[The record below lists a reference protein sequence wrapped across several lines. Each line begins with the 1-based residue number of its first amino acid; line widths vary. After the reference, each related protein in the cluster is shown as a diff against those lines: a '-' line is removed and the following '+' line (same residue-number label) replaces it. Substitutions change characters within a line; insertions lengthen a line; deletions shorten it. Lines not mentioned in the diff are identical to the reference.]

1 MATIR
6 SQMVLND
13 GISGVLRKINTALN
27 TTLNAFEQVQR
38 ASGRAVDTAQIQ
50 AARAAL
56 VQANREVDEMAE
68 GYRRAAEQE
77 EILNK
82 GLRNGTNAAGGL
94 LGKVKGIVATLAAGA
109 GIKALLGLSDKLTS
123 TTARLSFLVDDGG
136 SVDELEQK
144 IMASAQRSR
153 AAYLDT
159 ASAIASMGANAG
171 RAFESNDELI
181 AFMEQVNK
189 QFVIGGATAE
199 GQSAAMLQ
207 LTQAMAAGA
216 LRGEELNSI
225 LENAPG
231 IARAIESYMG
241 VAEGSIKSYAEEGL
255 ITADVVKN
263 ALLSVADETNAK
275 FESMPMTWAQIC
287 TKMQNTAL
295 AAFEPVLTRLN
306 QVANSAQFNT
316 VIDGAINGLAMLAS
330 VATGV
335 LDLLINGASF
345 VVDNW
350 SWISPIVYGLVAA
363 FIAYNAVALITNG
376 INAAMALAEGVKAAA
391 LMMSTGA
398 TFAQTAAQYGLNAAL
413 LACPITW
420 IVVLVIALVA
430 AIYAACSAI
439 AKFTGIANSGFG
451 VICGGINVVVQF
463 FVNLGLTIA
472 NIALGI
478 WNALGACAQNIGIA
492 FGNVISGVQAWFY
505 NLLSTALTVVA
516 GICEALNKLP
526 FVDFDYSGITNAA
539 SDYAAKAAEA
549 SGNIQ
554 DFVSIGDAFNEGMS
568 TFDTWQDGWVGDAFN
583 AGANWG
589 DGVASGISDAVGGLF
604 DMDLGAATDYGAS
617 GLGTGGYGDF
627 AMDDLL
633 GNTGQT
639 AANTGAAA
647 DALSTSTEELEYLRD
662 IAERDAINRFTTAE
676 VRIDMTGISKN
687 NRPGLEN
694 QGFGRF
700 FPFFPLYSFITSLI
714 KPSMRWALSCLIC
727 SVKWAYL
734 SRVKAAVAWPRL
746 LWMVFISSP
755 ARIALTA

>member
-56 VQANREVDEMAE
+56 VQANAQVDQMAE

-109 GIKALLGLSDKLTS
+109 GIKALLGLSDKMTS

-413 LACPITW
+413 AACPITW
-420 IVVLVIALVA
+420 IVVAVIALVA

-451 VICGGINVVVQF
+451 VIAGGINVVIQF
-463 FVNLGLTIA
+463 FVNLGLTVA

-492 FGNVISGVQAWFY
+492 FSNVISGVQSWFY

-526 FVDFDYSGITNAA
+526 FVEFDYSGITNAA
-539 SDYAAKAAEA
+539 SDYASKAAEA
-549 SGNIQ
+549 SGNIK
-554 DFVSIGDAFNEGMS
+554 DFVSVGDAFSEGMS
-568 TFDTWQDGWVGDAFN
+568 TFDTWQSGWVSDAFN

-589 DGVASGISDAVGGLF
+589 DGVASGVSDAVSGLF
-604 DMDLGAATDYGAS
+604 DFDLGAATDYGT
-617 GLGTGGYGDF
+617 GLGTGSNYGDF

-676 VRIDMTGISKN
+676 VRIDMTGMTNRIEGGADLDGVIST
-687 NRPGLEN
+687 LTD
-694 QGFGRF
+694 GF
-700 FPFFPLYSFITSLI
+700 TE
-714 KPSMRWALSCLIC
+714 AL
-727 SVKWAYL
+727 
-734 SRVKAAVAWPRL
+734 
-746 LWMVFISSP
+746 
-755 ARIALTA
+755 LTAAEGVHA

>member
-56 VQANREVDEMAE
+56 VEANREVDDMAE
-68 GYRRAAEQE
+68 GYRRAAQQE
-77 EILNK
+77 EVLNK
-82 GLRNGTNAAGGL
+82 GLRNGTSAADGL

-109 GIKALLGLSDKLTS
+109 GAKALLGLSDKLTS

-345 VVDNW
+345 VVNNW

-676 VRIDMTGISKN
+676 VRIDMTGMTNRIEGGADLDGVIST
-687 NRPGLEN
+687 LTD
-694 QGFGRF
+694 GF
-700 FPFFPLYSFITSLI
+700 TE
-714 KPSMRWALSCLIC
+714 AL
-727 SVKWAYL
+727 
-734 SRVKAAVAWPRL
+734 
-746 LWMVFISSP
+746 
-755 ARIALTA
+755 LTAAEGVHA

>member
-123 TTARLSFLVDDGG
+123 TTARLNFLVDDGG
-136 SVDELEQK
+136 SVEALEQK

-153 AAYLDT
+153 SAYLDT
-159 ASAIASMGANAG
+159 ASAIASMGSNAG
-171 RAFESNDELI
+171 RAFSNNDELI
-181 AFMEQVNK
+181 GFMELINK
-189 QFVIGGATAE
+189 SFVIGGATAE
-199 GQSAAMLQ
+199 GQAAAMLQ

-241 VAEGSIKSYAEEGL
+241 IAEGSIKQYAEQGL
-255 ITADVVKN
+255 ITAEVVKN
-263 ALLSVADETNAK
+263 AMFASADEINAK
-275 FESMPMTWAQIC
+275 FESMPMTWAQIA

-295 AAFEPVLTRLN
+295 AAFDPVLTRLN

-316 VIDGAINGLAMLAS
+316 VINGAINGLAMLAT

-335 LDLLINGASF
+335 LDLLINGAAF

-376 INAAMALAEGVKAAA
+376 INAA
-391 LMMSTGA
+391 
-398 TFAQTAAQYGLNAAL
+398 L

-430 AIYAACSAI
+430 AIYAACAAI

-463 FVNLGLTIA
+463 FVNLSLTIA

-492 FGNVISGVQAWFY
+492 FSNVISGVQAWFY

-526 FVDFDYSGITNAA
+526 FVEFDYSGITNAA

-604 DMDLGAATDYGAS
+604 DMDLGAATDYGAG
-617 GLGTGGYGDF
+617 GLGTSGYGDF

-676 VRIDMTGISKN
+676 VRIDMTGMTNRIEGGADLDGVIST
-687 NRPGLEN
+687 LTD
-694 QGFGRF
+694 GF
-700 FPFFPLYSFITSLI
+700 TE
-714 KPSMRWALSCLIC
+714 AL
-727 SVKWAYL
+727 
-734 SRVKAAVAWPRL
+734 
-746 LWMVFISSP
+746 
-755 ARIALTA
+755 LTAAEGVHA

>member
-68 GYRRAAEQE
+68 GYCRAAEQE

-109 GIKALLGLSDKLTS
+109 GAKALLGLSDKLTS

-376 INAAMALAEGVKAAA
+376 INAAMALAYDVKTAA
-391 LMMSTGA
+391 LRMSTRT

-413 LACPITW
+413 LACPIAR

-676 VRIDMTGISKN
+676 VRIDMTGMTNRIEGGADLDGVIST
-687 NRPGLEN
+687 LTD
-694 QGFGRF
+694 GF
-700 FPFFPLYSFITSLI
+700 TE
-714 KPSMRWALSCLIC
+714 AL
-727 SVKWAYL
+727 
-734 SRVKAAVAWPRL
+734 
-746 LWMVFISSP
+746 
-755 ARIALTA
+755 LTAAEGVHA

>member
-1 MATIR
+1 
-6 SQMVLND
+6 MVLND

-123 TTARLSFLVDDGG
+123 TTARLNFLVDDGG
-136 SVDELEQK
+136 SVEALEQK

-153 AAYLDT
+153 SAYLDT

-171 RAFESNDELI
+171 SAFESNDELI
-181 AFMEQVNK
+181 AFMEQINK

-241 VAEGSIKSYAEEGL
+241 VAECSIKQYAEQGL
-255 ITADVVKN
+255 ITAEVVKN
-263 ALLSVADETNAK
+263 AMFAAADETNAK
-275 FESMPMTWAQIC
+275 FESMPLTWAQIA

-295 AAFEPVLTRLN
+295 AAFDPVLTRLN

-316 VIDGAINGLAMLAS
+316 VINGAINGLAMLAT

-335 LDLLINGASF
+335 LDLLINGAAF

-376 INAAMALAEGVKAAA
+376 INAALAA
-391 LMMSTGA
+391 S
-398 TFAQTAAQYGLNAAL
+398 
-413 LACPITW
+413 PITW

-492 FGNVISGVQAWFY
+492 FSNVISGVQAWFY

-526 FVDFDYSGITNAA
+526 FVEFDYSGITNAA

-554 DFVSIGDAFNEGMS
+554 DFVSVGDAFNEGMS

-604 DMDLGAATDYGAS
+604 DMDLGAATDYGAG

-647 DALSTSTEELEYLRD
+647 DALNTSTEELEYLRD

-676 VRIDMTGISKN
+676 VRIDMTGMTNRIEGGADLDGVIST
-687 NRPGLEN
+687 LTD
-694 QGFGRF
+694 GF
-700 FPFFPLYSFITSLI
+700 TE
-714 KPSMRWALSCLIC
+714 AL
-727 SVKWAYL
+727 
-734 SRVKAAVAWPRL
+734 
-746 LWMVFISSP
+746 
-755 ARIALTA
+755 LTAAEGVHA

>member
-56 VQANREVDEMAE
+56 VEANREVDDMAE
-68 GYRRAAEQE
+68 GYRRAAQQE
-77 EILNK
+77 EVLNK
-82 GLRNGTNAAGGL
+82 GLRNGTSAADGL

-109 GIKALLGLSDKLTS
+109 GAKALLGLSDKLTS

-295 AAFEPVLTRLN
+295 AAFDPVLTRLN

-316 VIDGAINGLAMLAS
+316 VINGAINGLAMLAT

-335 LDLLINGASF
+335 LDLLINGAAF

-492 FGNVISGVQAWFY
+492 FSNVISGVQAWFY

-526 FVDFDYSGITNAA
+526 FVEFDYSGITNAA

-554 DFVSIGDAFNEGMS
+554 DFVSVGDAFNEGMS
-568 TFDTWQDGWVGDAFN
+568 TFDTWQNGWVGDAFN

-604 DMDLGAATDYGAS
+604 DMDLGAATDYGAG

-676 VRIDMTGISKN
+676 VRIDMTGMTNRIEGGADLDGVIST
-687 NRPGLEN
+687 LTD
-694 QGFGRF
+694 GF
-700 FPFFPLYSFITSLI
+700 TE
-714 KPSMRWALSCLIC
+714 AL
-727 SVKWAYL
+727 
-734 SRVKAAVAWPRL
+734 
-746 LWMVFISSP
+746 
-755 ARIALTA
+755 LTAAEGVHA

>member
-123 TTARLSFLVDDGG
+123 TTARLNFLVDDGG
-136 SVDELEQK
+136 SVEVLEQK

-295 AAFEPVLTRLN
+295 AAFDPVLTKLN

-413 LACPITW
+413 AACPITW
-420 IVVLVIALVA
+420 IVVAVIALVA

-451 VICGGINVVVQF
+451 VIAGGINVVIQF
-463 FVNLGLTIA
+463 FVNLGLTVA

-492 FGNVISGVQAWFY
+492 FSNVISGVQSWFY

-526 FVDFDYSGITNAA
+526 FVEFDYSGITNAA
-539 SDYAAKAAEA
+539 SDYASKAAEA
-549 SGNIQ
+549 SGNIK
-554 DFVSIGDAFNEGMS
+554 DFVSVGDAFSEGMS
-568 TFDTWQDGWVGDAFN
+568 TFDTWQSGWVSDAFN

-589 DGVASGISDAVGGLF
+589 DGVASGVSDAVSGLF
-604 DMDLGAATDYGAS
+604 DFDLGAATDYG
-617 GLGTGGYGDF
+617 TGNNYGDF

-676 VRIDMTGISKN
+676 VRIDMTGMTNRIEGGADLDGVIST
-687 NRPGLEN
+687 LTD
-694 QGFGRF
+694 GF
-700 FPFFPLYSFITSLI
+700 TE
-714 KPSMRWALSCLIC
+714 AL
-727 SVKWAYL
+727 
-734 SRVKAAVAWPRL
+734 
-746 LWMVFISSP
+746 
-755 ARIALTA
+755 LTAAEGVHA

>member
-1 MATIR
+1 
-6 SQMVLND
+6 MVLND

-56 VQANREVDEMAE
+56 VQANNEVDQMADA
-68 GYRRAAEQE
+68 YRRAAEQE
-77 EILNK
+77 EVLNR
-82 GLRNGTNAAGGL
+82 GLRNGNSAASGM
-94 LGKVKGIVATLAAGA
+94 LGTVKNIVATLAAGA
-109 GIKALLGLSDKLTS
+109 GLKALTGLSDKLTS
-123 TTARLSFLVDDGG
+123 TTARLSFIVDDGG
-136 SVDELEQK
+136 SVDALEQK

-153 AAYLDT
+153 SYYMDT
-159 ASAIASMGANAG
+159 ASAIASMGSNAR
-171 RAFESNDELI
+171 RAFGNNDELI
-181 AFMEQVNK
+181 GFMELINK
-189 QFVIGGATAE
+189 SFVIGGASAE

-225 LENAPG
+225 LENAPS

-241 VAEGSIKSYAEEGL
+241 IAEGSIKQYAEEGL
-255 ITADVVKN
+255 VTAEVVKN
-263 ALLSVADETNAK
+263 AMFASADEINAK
-275 FESMPMTWAQIC
+275 FESMPMTWAQIA

-295 AAFEPVLTRLN
+295 AAFDPVLTRLN

-316 VIDGAINGLAMLAS
+316 VINGAINGLAMLAT

-345 VVDNW
+345 VVENW

-376 INAAMALAEGVKAAA
+376 INGIMALAEGVKAAA

-398 TFAQTAAQYGLNAAL
+398 TFAATAAQYGLNAAL

-492 FGNVISGVQAWFY
+492 FGNVIAGVQSWFY

-526 FVDFDYSGITNAA
+526 FVEFDYSGITNAA

-549 SGNIQ
+549 SGNMQ
-554 DFVSIGDAFNEGMS
+554 DFVSVGDAFNEGMS
-568 TFDTWQDGWVGDAFN
+568 TFETWQDGWAGDAFD

-589 DGVASGISDAVGGLF
+589 DGVAAGVSDAIGGLF
-604 DMDLGAATDYGAS
+604 DMDLGAATDYGI
-617 GLGTGGYGDF
+617 GMGDLGGF
-627 AMDDLL
+627 ALDDIA
-633 GNTGQT
+633 GNTGET

-647 DALSTSTEELEYLRD
+647 DALTATTEELEYLRD

-676 VRIDMTGISKN
+676 VKIDMTGMTNRIEGGADLDGVISV
-687 NRPGLEN
+687 LTD
-694 QGFGRF
+694 GF
-700 FPFFPLYSFITSLI
+700 TE
-714 KPSMRWALSCLIC
+714 AL
-727 SVKWAYL
+727 
-734 SRVKAAVAWPRL
+734 
-746 LWMVFISSP
+746 
-755 ARIALTA
+755 LTAAEGVHA

>member
-1 MATIR
+1 
-6 SQMVLND
+6 
-13 GISGVLRKINTALN
+13 
-27 TTLNAFEQVQR
+27 
-38 ASGRAVDTAQIQ
+38 
-50 AARAAL
+50 
-56 VQANREVDEMAE
+56 
-68 GYRRAAEQE
+68 
-77 EILNK
+77 
-82 GLRNGTNAAGGL
+82 
-94 LGKVKGIVATLAAGA
+94 
-109 GIKALLGLSDKLTS
+109 
-123 TTARLSFLVDDGG
+123 
-136 SVDELEQK
+136 
-144 IMASAQRSR
+144 
-153 AAYLDT
+153 
-159 ASAIASMGANAG
+159 MGANAG
-171 RAFESNDELI
+171 SAFESNDELI
-181 AFMEQVNK
+181 AFMEQINK

-241 VAEGSIKSYAEEGL
+241 IAEGSIKQYAEQGL
-255 ITADVVKN
+255 ITAEVVKN
-263 ALLSVADETNAK
+263 AMFAAADETNAK
-275 FESMPMTWAQIC
+275 FESMPLTWAQIA

-295 AAFEPVLTRLN
+295 AAFDPVLTRLN

-316 VIDGAINGLAMLAS
+316 VINGAINGLAMLAT

-335 LDLLINGASF
+335 LDLLINGAAF

-492 FGNVISGVQAWFY
+492 FSNVISGVQAWFY

-526 FVDFDYSGITNAA
+526 FVEFDYSGITNAA

-554 DFVSIGDAFNEGMS
+554 DFVSVGDAFNEGMS
-568 TFDTWQDGWVGDAFN
+568 TFDTWQNGWVGDAFN

-604 DMDLGAATDYGAS
+604 DMDLGAATDYGAG

-676 VRIDMTGISKN
+676 VRIDMTGMTNRIEGGADLDGVIST
-687 NRPGLEN
+687 LTD
-694 QGFGRF
+694 GF
-700 FPFFPLYSFITSLI
+700 TE
-714 KPSMRWALSCLIC
+714 AL
-727 SVKWAYL
+727 
-734 SRVKAAVAWPRL
+734 
-746 LWMVFISSP
+746 
-755 ARIALTA
+755 LTAAEGVHA

>member
-56 VQANREVDEMAE
+56 VQANREVDEMAK

-123 TTARLSFLVDDGG
+123 TTARLNFLVDDGG
-136 SVDELEQK
+136 SVEALEQK

-153 AAYLDT
+153 SAYLDT

-171 RAFESNDELI
+171 SAFESNDELI
-181 AFMEQVNK
+181 AFMEQINK

-241 VAEGSIKSYAEEGL
+241 VAEGSIKQYAEQGL
-255 ITADVVKN
+255 ITAEVVKN
-263 ALLSVADETNAK
+263 AMFAAADETNAK
-275 FESMPMTWAQIC
+275 FESMPLTWAQIA

-295 AAFEPVLTRLN
+295 AAFDPVLTRLN

-316 VIDGAINGLAMLAS
+316 VINGAINGLAMLAT

-335 LDLLINGASF
+335 LDLLINGAAF

-376 INAAMALAEGVKAAA
+376 INAAMALAKGVKAAA
-391 LMMSTGA
+391 LMMSTRA
-398 TFAQTAAQYGLNAAL
+398 TFAQTAAQYRLNAAL

-492 FGNVISGVQAWFY
+492 FSNVISGVQAWFY

-526 FVDFDYSGITNAA
+526 FVEFDYSGITNAA

-554 DFVSIGDAFNEGMS
+554 DFVSVGDAFNEGMS
-568 TFDTWQDGWVGDAFN
+568 TFDTWQNGWVGDAFN

-604 DMDLGAATDYGAS
+604 DMDLGAATDYGAG

-676 VRIDMTGISKN
+676 VRIDMTGMTNRIEGGADLDGVIST
-687 NRPGLEN
+687 LTD
-694 QGFGRF
+694 GF
-700 FPFFPLYSFITSLI
+700 TE
-714 KPSMRWALSCLIC
+714 AL
-727 SVKWAYL
+727 
-734 SRVKAAVAWPRL
+734 
-746 LWMVFISSP
+746 
-755 ARIALTA
+755 LTAAEGVHA

>member
-38 ASGRAVDTAQIQ
+38 ASGNAVDLAQIQ

-56 VQANREVDEMAE
+56 VQANNEVEQMAE

-77 EILNK
+77 EVLNR
-82 GLRNGTNAAGGL
+82 GLRNGNSAAGSL

-109 GIKALLGLSDKLTS
+109 GLKALTGLSDKLTS
-123 TTARLSFLVDDGG
+123 TTARLSFMVDDGG
-136 SVDELEQK
+136 SVDALEQK
-144 IMASAQRSR
+144 IMASAQRARSY
-153 AAYLDT
+153 YLDT
-159 ASAIASMGANAG
+159 ASAIASMGSNAG
-171 RAFESNDELI
+171 RAFSNNDELVG
-181 AFMEQVNK
+181 FMELINK
-189 QFVIGGATAE
+189 SFGIGGASAE

-225 LENAPG
+225 LENAPS

-241 VAEGSIKSYAEEGL
+241 IAEGSIKQYAEQGL
-255 ITADVVKN
+255 VTAEVVKN
-263 ALLSVADETNAK
+263 AMFASADDINAK
-275 FESMPMTWAQIC
+275 FESMPMTWAQIA

-295 AAFEPVLTRLN
+295 AAFNPVFTRLN

-316 VIDGAINGLAMLAS
+316 VINGAINGLAMLAT

-335 LDLLINGASF
+335 LDLLINGAAF

-350 SWISPIVYGLVAA
+350 SWISPIVYGLVGA

-376 INAAMALAEGVKAAA
+376 INTAAA
-391 LMMSTGA
+391 AIDAVRAARLAMTTVATGAQTTA

-413 LACPITW
+413 AACPITW

-451 VICGGINVVVQF
+451 VIAGGINVVIQF
-463 FVNLGLTIA
+463 FVNLGLTVA

-492 FGNVISGVQAWFY
+492 FGNVIAGVQSWFY

-526 FVDFDYSGITNAA
+526 FVEFDYSGITNAA

-549 SGNIQ
+549 SGNTQ
-554 DFVSIGDAFNEGMS
+554 DFVSVGDAFNEGMS
-568 TFDTWQDGWVGDAFN
+568 TFETWQDGWVGDAFD

-589 DGVASGISDAVGGLF
+589 DGVAASVSDAIGGLF
-604 DMDLGAATDYGAS
+604 DMDLGAATDYG
-617 GLGTGGYGDF
+617 TGMGNF
-627 AMDDLL
+627 ALDDIADY
-633 GNTGQT
+633 TGQT

-647 DALSTSTEELEYLRD
+647 DALSTSTEELAYLRD

-676 VRIDMTGISKN
+676 VKIDMTGMTNRIEGGADLDGVISV
-687 NRPGLEN
+687 LTD
-694 QGFGRF
+694 GF
-700 FPFFPLYSFITSLI
+700 TE
-714 KPSMRWALSCLIC
+714 AL
-727 SVKWAYL
+727 
-734 SRVKAAVAWPRL
+734 
-746 LWMVFISSP
+746 
-755 ARIALTA
+755 LTAAEGVHA

>member
-56 VQANREVDEMAE
+56 VQANREVDEMAK

-123 TTARLSFLVDDGG
+123 TTARLNFLVDDGG
-136 SVDELEQK
+136 SVEALEQK

-153 AAYLDT
+153 SAYLDT

-171 RAFESNDELI
+171 SAFESNDELI
-181 AFMEQVNK
+181 AFMEQINK

-241 VAEGSIKSYAEEGL
+241 VAEGSIKQYAEQGL
-255 ITADVVKN
+255 ITAEVVKN
-263 ALLSVADETNAK
+263 AMFAAADETNAK
-275 FESMPMTWAQIC
+275 FESMPLTWAQIA

-295 AAFEPVLTRLN
+295 AAFDPVLTRLN

-316 VIDGAINGLAMLAS
+316 VINGAINGLAMLAT

-335 LDLLINGASF
+335 LDLLINGAAF

-376 INAAMALAEGVKAAA
+376 INAAMALAKGVKAAA
-391 LMMSTGA
+391 LMMSTRA
-398 TFAQTAAQYGLNAAL
+398 TFAQTAAQYRLNAAL
-413 LACPITW
+413 LDCPITW
-420 IVVLVIALVA
+420 IVVRVIALVA

-492 FGNVISGVQAWFY
+492 FSNVISGVQAWFY

-526 FVDFDYSGITNAA
+526 FVEFDYSGITNAA

-554 DFVSIGDAFNEGMS
+554 DFVSVGDAFNEGMS
-568 TFDTWQDGWVGDAFN
+568 TFDTWQNGWVGDAFN

-604 DMDLGAATDYGAS
+604 DMDLGAATDYGAG

-662 IAERDAINRFTTAE
+662 IAERDVINRFTTAE
-676 VRIDMTGISKN
+676 VRIDMTGMTNRIEGGADLDGVIST
-687 NRPGLEN
+687 LTD
-694 QGFGRF
+694 GF
-700 FPFFPLYSFITSLI
+700 TE
-714 KPSMRWALSCLIC
+714 AL
-727 SVKWAYL
+727 
-734 SRVKAAVAWPRL
+734 
-746 LWMVFISSP
+746 
-755 ARIALTA
+755 LTAAEGVHA